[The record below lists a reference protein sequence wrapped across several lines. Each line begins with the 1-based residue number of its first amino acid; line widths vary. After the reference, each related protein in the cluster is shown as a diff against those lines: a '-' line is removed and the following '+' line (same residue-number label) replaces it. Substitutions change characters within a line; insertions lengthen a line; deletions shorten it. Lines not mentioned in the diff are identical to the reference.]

1 MLETHIAGYD
11 YGKVGRSPLTLNDL
25 ERLQET
31 AGFTEDDRRAL
42 DQAADILEEEAESLV
57 DEWRE
62 IIGGHEQLARWFF
75 GHDGKPDDRY
85 KAAVKPRFVRW
96 VTDTCRRPFDQVW
109 LDYQYEIGLRHTP
122 AKKNATDR
130 AATPPLVPL
139 RYMIAFI
146 VPVVA
151 AAKKRFDSRAASA
164 EDAERMHA
172 AWTKAVVLSIA
183 IWAMPY
189 TREGLW

>member
-1 MLETHIAGYD
+1 
-11 YGKVGRSPLTLNDL
+11 
-25 ERLQET
+25 
-31 AGFTEDDRRAL
+31 
-42 DQAADILEEEAESLV
+42 
-57 DEWRE
+57 
-62 IIGGHEQLARWFF
+62 
-75 GHDGKPDDRY
+75 
-85 KAAVKPRFVRW
+85 VRW

-151 AAKKRFDSRAASA
+151 AAKKRFDSRAATA
-164 EDAERMHA
+164 GDAERMHA

-189 TREGLW
+189 AREGLW